1 MEEFTW
7 GYLGQMHLPELSV
20 NNRCSLHLTFVGI
33 AVVLRFVA
41 AHYYETIIL
50 HCT

>member
-20 NNRCSLHLTFVGI
+20 NNRCTLHLTFVGI
-33 AVVLRFVA
+33 AVVLRFVS
-41 AHYYETIIL
+41 
-50 HCT
+50 CTLL